1 MLGRQKLEKF
11 NRESIW
17 LHPEASRKV
26 EACLRQ
32 QGSSEVCGH
41 HVLPQAHRTSKFRRL
56 VGDVGQHHGEHTSLP
71 SHQDIAWV
79 VLCARLLYQRESW
92 Q

>member
-1 MLGRQKLEKF
+1 MAGKNKEKF

-17 LHPEASRKV
+17 LHPEANRKL

-32 QGSSEVCGH
+32 QGSSEECGD
-41 HVLPQAHRTSKFRRL
+41 HVLPQTHKTSKFRRP
-56 VGDVGQHHGEHTSLP
+56 VGDMGYHHGEDTPSLP
-71 SHQDIAWV
+71 SHQDIARV